1 MSNSCDESLLYRRN
15 LTACPYCDLLFKRHN
30 MALHEVS
37 VCPRCHS
44 KVEQEHTRCPYFLKW
59 TLIAG
64 LLFYLPA
71 NFFPLVTVEIA
82 GSVKS
87 ASVFDGIALL
97 IMQGNYSTAAIV
109 LFCSLLVPSLVLGMF
124 SVLLVARQFDVAKGM
139 QHFIVRGLVHLRDW
153 SMLDIYLI
161 SFLVTMFKI
170 KDMGQVELQLGL
182 LAFAGLTLS
191 INKLFISYDRAA
203 LWRLVT
209 CPAPKA
215 GESQFAP
222 IDCSHVSN
230 VKSANQVNVAHQVER
245 V

>member
-1 MSNSCDESLLYRRN
+1 M
-15 LTACPYCDLLFKRHN
+15 
-30 MALHEVS
+30 S

-44 KVEQEHTRCPYFLKW
+44 KVEQEHSRCPYFLKW

-64 LLFYLPA
+64 LLFYFPA

-82 GSVKS
+82 GSIKS
-87 ASVFDGIALL
+87 ASVFDGIVLL
-97 IMQGNYSTAAIV
+97 VQQGHFSTAAIV
-109 LFCSLLVPSLVLGMF
+109 LFCSLLVPSLVLGLF
-124 SVLLVARQFDVAKGM
+124 SVLLLARNFDVAKKL
-139 QHFIVRGLVHLRDW
+139 QHFIVRVLVYLRDW

-182 LAFAGLTLS
+182 AAFAGLTLS

-215 GESQFAP
+215 GESQFGP
-222 IDCSHVSN
+222 IDVNAGASTRSN
-230 VKSANQVNVAHQVER
+230 QAEQVR
-245 V
+245 